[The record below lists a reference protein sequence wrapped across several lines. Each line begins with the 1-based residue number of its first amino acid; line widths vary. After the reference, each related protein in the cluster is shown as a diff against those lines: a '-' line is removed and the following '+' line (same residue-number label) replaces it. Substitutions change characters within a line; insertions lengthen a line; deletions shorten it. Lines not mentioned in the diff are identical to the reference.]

1 MDDIIKISVNNIYQS
16 RGHRK
21 EIVGY
26 KIIQTLL
33 DKFITAY
40 DNKYNGTASNYDA
53 LIFKLLPESTIL
65 KRKIYMIVF
74 HICHYISLLTDG
86 NALEL

>member
-1 MDDIIKISVNNIYQS
+1 MDKSKYKAQMDDIIKISVNNIYQS
-16 RGHRK
+16 RGQK

-40 DNKYNGTASNYDA
+40 NKYNGTASNYDA
-53 LIFKLLPESTIL
+53 LILNYT
-65 KRKIYMIVF
+65 RKAP
-74 HICHYISLLTDG
+74 S
-86 NALEL
+86 